1 MAMEQV
7 GQGSWTDS
15 FHQYQAEI
23 MEKIKKGETEE
34 SIPTGASAFTKT
46 QWEKVLKSVDRQIDD
61 IREEQKARFEKEEER
76 AEAVRIYEAASSR
89 GNPLE
94 NLYGGLEVPYGYL
107 AKDGMIAYNDVTFVC
122 DPLTNSICLGDVS
135 DEANTLIIPLAEGGC
150 LKVNRNNLDELQK
163 AIGMFSPEDI
173 NRIMRAI
180 AKDNKARE
188 MQQELEEEASDVT
201 GLQAGAASKEN
212 TPEAEKKP

>member
-61 IREEQKARFEKEEER
+61 IKEEQKVRFEKEEER